1 MHTNQKK
8 CKIEQLLTV
17 YDELVT
23 KVNNIE
29 TSGFVLKTNQIIN
42 LLILVGLLKT
52 DSNPKIREIQI
63 QIPSISALATK
74 SAFTAVENK
83 IPDIS
88 SLVKKTGY
96 SANVNE
102 VEKKVTDHNH
112 DKYITTS
119 EFID

>member
-17 YDELVT
+17 YDKLVT

-88 SLVKKTGY
+88 SLVKKTDY

-112 DKYITTS
+112 DKYVTTS

>member
-17 YDELVT
+17 YDKLVT

-29 TSGFVLKTNQIIN
+29 TSGFDLKTNQIIN

-88 SLVKKTGY
+88 SLVKKTDY

>member
-17 YDELVT
+17 YDKLVT

-83 IPDIS
+83 IPDKS
-88 SLVKKTGY
+88 SLVKKTDY

>member
-17 YDELVT
+17 YDKLVT

-29 TSGFVLKTNQIIN
+29 TSGFVLKTNKIIN

-88 SLVKKTGY
+88 SLVKKTDY

>member
-17 YDELVT
+17 YDKLVT

-88 SLVKKTGY
+88 
-96 SANVNE
+96 ANVNE

-119 EFID
+119 EFTD

>member
-17 YDELVT
+17 YDKLVT

-88 SLVKKTGY
+88 SLVKKTDY

-119 EFID
+119 EFTD

>member
-88 SLVKKTGY
+88 SLVKKTDY

>member
-17 YDELVT
+17 YDKLVT

-83 IPDIS
+83 IPGIS
-88 SLVKKTGY
+88 SLVKKTDY

>member
-17 YDELVT
+17 YDKLVT

-88 SLVKKTGY
+88 SLVKKTDY